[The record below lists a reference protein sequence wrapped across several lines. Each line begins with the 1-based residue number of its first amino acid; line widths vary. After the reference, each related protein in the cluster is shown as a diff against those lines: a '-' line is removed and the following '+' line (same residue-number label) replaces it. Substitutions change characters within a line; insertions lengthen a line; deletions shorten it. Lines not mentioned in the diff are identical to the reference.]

1 MDSFESRVAKYKST
15 ILSVSYSS
23 TFLEFRR
30 EISVLRT
37 ASLFLDIFIYKTQS
51 NINNNTNNIYYYR
64 CENVNEQTKNQQ
76 KIKCKGRRIFFPVCQ
91 FVKKFSDTIFAS
103 FTTCVTME
111 KIANKQFFCFYF
123 RYCLEFEILKQ

>member
-1 MDSFESRVAKYKST
+1 MDSFESRVAKYKSS

-23 TFLEFRR
+23 TFFEFRR

-64 CENVNEQTKNQQ
+64 CENVNEQKKKLN
-76 KIKCKGRRIFFPVCQ
+76 KKLNAKKADEFF
-91 FVKKFSDTIFAS
+91 FRFANS
-103 FTTCVTME
+103 
-111 KIANKQFFCFYF
+111 
-123 RYCLEFEILKQ
+123 